1 MLKRCLLSGVDLRER
16 RDDETFVE
24 KLLGN
29 SDRDRFC
36 FGFKA
41 WFLPG
46 QKKNADENGVV
57 FFVYQSIIYIYMLYI
72 YVS

>member
-1 MLKRCLLSGVDLRER
+1 
-16 RDDETFVE
+16 VE

-46 QKKNADENGVV
+46 QKKADENGVV
-57 FFVYQSIIYIYMLYI
+57 FFVYQSIIYIYAYI
-72 YVS
+72 FYVFVMPLV